1 MSSTQTT
8 SSRGKKVATTA
19 TKAVWDAQ
27 SKECFIQACVE
38 ELGGAGYKEG
48 TQLTKVGWAN
58 VVKKFNERRG
68 KDYDRSQ
75 LKNQWGVLKKE
86 WQLWQHLVLGESGLG
101 RDPDTGAIT
110 ASEEWWDL
118 KLMRHP
124 DCIKFREKPLPL
136 EEEMRILFGSNTAT
150 GEHMH
155 TPSSGSIPAA
165 PKQRTINLEVD
176 DIDALLDN
184 DDEVQELVHPL
195 EDVSKKRRAD
205 GSATK
210 KGKGKKG
217 TMGSRLEACMQQ
229 ICDSND
235 SASSPSSVHRAAP
248 DIPTIKECGDKLLL
262 LPEFDTDPTL
272 WAKAHNLFRDAR
284 TRTLFMTCP
293 DEIRR
298 YHFIT
303 QELQRVETAELQKM
317 GGNNWFN
324 NRSSA
329 LEFGGEVCV

>member
-1 MSSTQTT
+1 MSSTQTTT
-8 SSRGKKVATTA
+8 SSRGKKVATAT
-19 TKAVWDAQ
+19 TKAVWDVQ

-58 VVKKFNERRG
+58 VVKKFNERMR

-75 LKNQWGVLKKE
+75 LKNQWGVPKKE

-124 DCIKFREKPLPL
+124 ECIKFRENPLPL
-136 EEEMRILFGSNTAT
+136 EEEMLILFGSNTAA

-155 TPSSGSIPAA
+155 TPSAGSVPAA
-165 PKQRTINLEVD
+165 PKERTINLEVD
-176 DIDALLDN
+176 NIDALLDN
-184 DDEVQELVHPL
+184 DAEVQELVHPL
-195 EDVSKKRRAD
+195 EDDVSKKRRVD

-229 ICDSND
+229 ICDSTD
-235 SASSPSSVHRAAP
+235 SASSPSSVHRDAP
-248 DIPTIKECGDKLLL
+248 DIPTIKECSEKLTL

-272 WAKAHNLFRDAR
+272 WAKAHNLFKDAR
-284 TRTLFMTCP
+284 MRTLFMTCP
-293 DEIRR
+293 DEIRM

-303 QELQRVETAELQKM
+303 QELQRVEAAELQKM
-317 GGNNWFN
+317 GGGNWFN
-324 NRSSA
+324 NR
-329 LEFGGEVCV
+329 